1 MNEIIKIV
9 LPAIPETLIMVGF
22 SSLLAILVG
31 VPLAI
36 MLYTTQKN
44 GLSEDGKVYGLLDTI
59 INVLRSL
66 PFVVLMLLILPLTK
80 IIVGR
85 RIGTT
90 ASIVPLT
97 ISAIPFLARLLE
109 GDFNSVDKG
118 IIEAA
123 RAMGSGTNTIVRK
136 VVLKESLPNIISS
149 ITMTIISLVGQSA
162 IVGMIGGGGLGDIA
176 IRYGY
181 QRNQTDILWAACI
194 AIIVLVQLVQFIGI
208 NMSKAIDKK

>member
-1 MNEIIKIV
+1 MNEILKIV
-9 LPAIPETLIMVGF
+9 LPAIPETLFMVGA
-22 SSLLAILVG
+22 SSLLAIIAG
-31 VPLAI
+31 IPLAI
-36 MLYTTQKN
+36 ILYMTQK
-44 GLSEDGKVYGLLDTI
+44 GGISEDGRIYSILDTI

-80 IIVGR
+80 LLVGR

-90 ASIVPLT
+90 ASVVPLT

-109 GDFNSVDKG
+109 GDFNSVERG

-123 RAMGSGTNTIVRK
+123 RAMGSKNNTIVRK
-136 VVLKESLPNIISS
+136 VVLKEALPNIISS

-194 AIIVLVQLVQFIGI
+194 AIILLVQLVQFIGI
-208 NMSKAIDKK
+208 KMSKQIDKK

>member
-1 MNEIIKIV
+1 MNDILKIV
-9 LPAIPETLIMVGF
+9 LPAIPETLIMVGA
-22 SSLLAILVG
+22 SSILAILVG
-31 VPLAI
+31 TPLAI
-36 MLYTTQKN
+36 ILYTSQN
-44 GLSEDGKVYGLLDTI
+44 GGLSEDAKFYGILDTV

-80 IIVGR
+80 LLIGR
-85 RIGTT
+85 RIRTT

-97 ISAIPFLARLLE
+97 VSAIPFLARLLE
-109 GDFNSVDKG
+109 GDFNSVDRG

-123 RAMGSGTNTIVRK
+123 RAMGSSTQTIVRK
-136 VVLKESLPNIISS
+136 VVIKEALPNIISS

-181 QRNQTDILWAACI
+181 QRNQKDILWAACI
-194 AIIVLVQLVQFIGI
+194 AIIILVQLVQFIGI
-208 NMSKAIDKK
+208 NTSKAIDKK

>member
-1 MNEIIKIV
+1 MNDILKIV
-9 LPAIPETLIMVGF
+9 LPAIPETLIMVGA
-22 SSLLAILVG
+22 SSILAILVG
-31 VPLAI
+31 TPLAI
-36 MLYTTQKN
+36 ILYTSQN
-44 GLSEDGKVYGLLDTI
+44 GGLSEDAKFYGILDTV

-80 IIVGR
+80 LLIGR

-97 ISAIPFLARLLE
+97 VSAIPFLARLLE
-109 GDFNSVDKG
+109 GDFNSVDRG

-123 RAMGSGTNTIVRK
+123 RAMGSSTQTIVRK
-136 VVLKESLPNIISS
+136 VVIKETLPNIISS

-181 QRNQTDILWAACI
+181 QRNQKDILWAACI
-194 AIIVLVQLVQFIGI
+194 AIIILVQLVQFIGI
-208 NMSKAIDKK
+208 NTSKAIDKK

>member
-1 MNEIIKIV
+1 MNDILKIV
-9 LPAIPETLIMVGF
+9 LPAIPETLIMVGA
-22 SSLLAILVG
+22 SSILAILVG
-31 VPLAI
+31 TPLAI
-36 MLYTTQKN
+36 ILYTSQN
-44 GLSEDGKVYGLLDTI
+44 GGLSEDAKFYGILDTV

-80 IIVGR
+80 LLIGR

-97 ISAIPFLARLLE
+97 VSAIPFLARLLE
-109 GDFNSVDKG
+109 GDFNSVDRG

-123 RAMGSGTNTIVRK
+123 RAMGSSTQTIVRK
-136 VVLKESLPNIISS
+136 VVIKEALPNIISS

-181 QRNQTDILWAACI
+181 QRNQKDILWAACV
-194 AIIVLVQLVQFIGI
+194 AIIILVQLVQFIGI
-208 NMSKAIDKK
+208 NTSKAIDKK

>member
-22 SSLLAILVG
+22 SSLLAILAG
-31 VPLAI
+31 IPLAI

-44 GLSEDGKVYGLLDTI
+44 GLSEDGKIYGLLDTI

>member
-1 MNEIIKIV
+1 MNDILKIV
-9 LPAIPETLIMVGF
+9 LPAIPETLIMVGA
-22 SSLLAILVG
+22 SSILAILVG
-31 VPLAI
+31 TPLAI
-36 MLYTTQKN
+36 ILYTSQN
-44 GLSEDGKVYGLLDTI
+44 GGLSEDAKFYGILDTV

-80 IIVGR
+80 LLIGR

-97 ISAIPFLARLLE
+97 VSAIPFLARLLE
-109 GDFNSVDKG
+109 GDFNSVDRG

-123 RAMGSGTNTIVRK
+123 RAMGSSTQTIVRK
-136 VVLKESLPNIISS
+136 VVIKEALPNIISS

-181 QRNQTDILWAACI
+181 QRNQKDILWAACV
-194 AIIVLVQLVQFIGI
+194 AIIILVQLVQFIGI
-208 NMSKAIDKK
+208 NVSKSIDKK

>member
-1 MNEIIKIV
+1 MNDILKIV
-9 LPAIPETLIMVGF
+9 LPAIPETLIMVGA
-22 SSLLAILVG
+22 SSILAILVG
-31 VPLAI
+31 TPLAI
-36 MLYTTQKN
+36 ILYTSQN
-44 GLSEDGKVYGLLDTI
+44 GGLSEDAKFYGILDTV

-80 IIVGR
+80 LLIGR

-97 ISAIPFLARLLE
+97 VSAIPFLARLLE
-109 GDFNSVDKG
+109 GDFNSVDRG

-123 RAMGSGTNTIVRK
+123 RAMGSSTQTIVRK
-136 VVLKESLPNIISS
+136 VVIKEALPNIISS

-181 QRNQTDILWAACI
+181 QRNQKDILWAACI
-194 AIIVLVQLVQFIGI
+194 AIIILVQLVQFIGI
-208 NMSKAIDKK
+208 NVSKSIDKK